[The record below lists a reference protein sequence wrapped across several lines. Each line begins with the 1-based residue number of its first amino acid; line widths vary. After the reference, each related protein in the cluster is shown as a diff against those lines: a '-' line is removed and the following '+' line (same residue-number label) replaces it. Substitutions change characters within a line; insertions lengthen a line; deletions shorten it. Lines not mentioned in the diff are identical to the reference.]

1 MMKEQKKKLIKIL
14 FLFTTFFLIIT
25 PCSAS
30 QEEILKSQSETLNIK
45 GFVDEAG
52 KYTRR
57 SFFRNQFKQFSE

>member
-1 MMKEQKKKLIKIL
+1 MQKQRKRIVRVL
-14 FLFTTFFLIIT
+14 FLFITFFLIIT

-45 GFVDEAG
+45 GFVAEAN

-57 SFFRNQFKQFSE
+57 SFFWN

>member
-1 MMKEQKKKLIKIL
+1 MQKQRKRIVRVL
-14 FLFTTFFLIIT
+14 FLFITFFLIIT

-45 GFVDEAG
+45 GFVDEAN

-57 SFFRNQFKQFSE
+57 SFFWN

>member
-1 MMKEQKKKLIKIL
+1 MKKQKKKIIKIL
-14 FLFTTFFLIIT
+14 FLFITFFLIIT

-45 GFVDEAG
+45 GFVTEAN

-57 SFFRNQFKQFSE
+57 SFLRH

>member
-1 MMKEQKKKLIKIL
+1 MQKQRKRIVRVL
-14 FLFTTFFLIIT
+14 FLFITFFLIIT

-30 QEEILKSQSETLNIK
+30 QEEILKSQSQTLNIK

-57 SFFRNQFKQFSE
+57 SFFWN